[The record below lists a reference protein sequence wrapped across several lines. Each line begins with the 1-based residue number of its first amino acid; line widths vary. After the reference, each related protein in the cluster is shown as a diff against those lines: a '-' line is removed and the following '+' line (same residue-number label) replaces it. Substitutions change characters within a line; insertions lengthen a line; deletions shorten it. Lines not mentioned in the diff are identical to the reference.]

1 MFVFPRWFWVSAVSD
16 RRQVKSCWEAVQV
29 GTLSERCEKRRGVS
43 LLLSSVGKSLSAR
56 EKDKRGELLFI
67 KTVLAS

>member
-1 MFVFPRWFWVSAVSD
+1 MSA
-16 RRQVKSCWEAVQV
+16 KSCWEAVQV

-67 KTVLAS
+67 KTVPAS